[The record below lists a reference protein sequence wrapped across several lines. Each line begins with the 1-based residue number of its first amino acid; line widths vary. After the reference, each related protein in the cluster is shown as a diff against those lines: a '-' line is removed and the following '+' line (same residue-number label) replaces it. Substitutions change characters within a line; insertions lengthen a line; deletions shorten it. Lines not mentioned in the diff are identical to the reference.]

1 MKYNVLNGKI
11 VEKGIKRQEIYKELG
26 ISEKSFRNKLNG
38 KSDFTWTQVCLIQEK
53 FFPELDKETL
63 FA

>member
-53 FFPELDKETL
+53 FFP
-63 FA
+63 